1 MAKRR
6 KVGNILALAVLS
18 VLIERPM
25 HPYEMATVLRERGKD
40 NDMKINWGSLYTVVQ
55 NLERHGFIE
64 ATATTRQGRRPE
76 RTVYG
81 ITGAGRE
88 ELQDWV
94 RELVGVPER
103 EYPRFEAALS
113 MMAALPPE
121 EALNLLEQRLRRLEE
136 RSAAERAGLEQVAGE
151 LPRLFLVEAEY
162 RLAML
167 QAEIDWLRGLLKE
180 FAEGAFPEVDQWR
193 EYHTPGATREKGE
206 PTA

>member
-1 MAKRR
+1 
-6 KVGNILALAVLS
+6 
-18 VLIERPM
+18 M

-121 EALNLLEQRLRRLEE
+121 EALNLLEQRLRRLEK
-136 RSAAERAGLEQVAGE
+136 RSAAE
-151 LPRLFLVEAEY
+151 
-162 RLAML
+162 
-167 QAEIDWLRGLLKE
+167 
-180 FAEGAFPEVDQWR
+180 
-193 EYHTPGATREKGE
+193 
-206 PTA
+206 